1 MEPKKLFTVFLAFVL
16 YWPGF
21 FQTLSADE
29 NNNVYNKFS
38 FALHGGPLI
47 SYTDVKSSSLMR
59 SASESLSFGGGIQL
73 NYHLSPVLT
82 MHSRFL
88 YGHLEGLQEKRNHE
102 FSANIYEATLHA
114 RISLN
119 SLFNPLSRSNEWMS
133 FYTTLGAGVLMHE
146 SELIDTQTGD
156 VIRWPYMEREG
167 VSQGDTHSA
176 FVIPFGLGL
185 NFKVSE
191 RFDIGIEST
200 MGYAFTDELDA
211 RIVKGSRKDMYN
223 YTSIGLTFRL
233 GSNTRSM
240 DWAPTSAV
248 IDAQKQQHIEYLS
261 DQLASLRKD
270 IESMNES
277 LSPELESVK
286 SEIDA
291 ISVEQSELS
300 RRNTQISGALENL
313 EDRLTSYEVIAER
326 KTDTPASLAEGFYS
340 VQLMAHKADISIE
353 EARTHLKI
361 DFEIEKIFTDGWYKF
376 FSGRYDN
383 LEDARLHMMQIWGQ
397 GVKDA
402 FIVQYKNG
410 TLIPR

>member
-1 MEPKKLFTVFLAFVL
+1 MKTKNQFFVFLVFFAFCFN
-16 YWPGF
+16 GTS
-21 FQTLSADE
+21 TLLANE
-29 NNNVYNKFS
+29 NNNDFTKFS

-59 SASESLSFGGGIQL
+59 SATEILSYGGGIQF
-73 NYHLSPVLT
+73 NYHISPVVTL
-82 MHSRFL
+82 HGRFL
-88 YGHLEGLQEKRNHE
+88 YGQLEGLQKKRNHE
-102 FSANIYEATLHA
+102 FKANIYEATFHTRL
-114 RISLN
+114 SLN
-119 SLFNPLSRSNEWMS
+119 SLLNPLSSSNEWMN

-146 SELIDTQTGD
+146 SELIDMQTGD

-223 YTSIGLTFRL
+223 YTSIGLTLRL
-233 GSNTRSM
+233 GRNNRSM
-240 DWAPTSAV
+240 DWAPTSAI
-248 IDAQKQQHIEYLS
+248 IDAQKQQDIEYLS
-261 DQLASLRKD
+261 DQLASLRKE

-277 LSPELESVK
+277 ISPELESVK

-313 EDRLTSYEVIAER
+313 EDRLTSYEVIAET
-326 KTDTPASLAEGFYS
+326 KADKPADLLEVFYT
-340 VQLMAHKADISIE
+340 VQLMARKDDINIE
-353 EARTHLKI
+353 EARTQLKI